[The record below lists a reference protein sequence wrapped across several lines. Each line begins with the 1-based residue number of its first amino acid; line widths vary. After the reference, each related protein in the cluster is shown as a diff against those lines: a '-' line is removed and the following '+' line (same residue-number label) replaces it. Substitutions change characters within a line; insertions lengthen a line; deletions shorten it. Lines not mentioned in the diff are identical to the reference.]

1 MAEPFLQIAIK
12 GLEDIQAFQNF
23 ESILEEYLMY
33 SMGMSANRLLG
44 TIQTITDQRFA
55 HPTGALSHQ
64 FARPFPTIYSE
75 HLPVMSAALI
85 FDSPYAL
92 RRNYGFSGMTDSLGR
107 TFTSDPG
114 IFYAED
120 ALIEDRDWIKKNFQ
134 KNVNAALRELT
145 KRDAIAASDAAV
157 ATSSIPGVP

>member
-1 MAEPFLQIAIK
+1 MSR
-12 GLEDIQAFQNF
+12 DITVNIQRAGGTTHVYSNVAMQLDTMSQT
-23 ESILEEYLMY
+23 ESAYY
-33 SMGMSANRLLG
+33 GG
-44 TIQTITDQRFA
+44 TA
-55 HPTGALSHQ
+55 PY
-64 FARPFPTIYSE
+64 ARPFPTIYSE